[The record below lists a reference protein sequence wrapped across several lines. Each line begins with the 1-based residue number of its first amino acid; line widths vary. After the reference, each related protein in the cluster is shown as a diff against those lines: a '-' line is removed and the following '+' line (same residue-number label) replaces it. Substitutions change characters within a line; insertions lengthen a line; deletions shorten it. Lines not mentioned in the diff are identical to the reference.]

1 MSVGFAERGFWA
13 VTVSKQFVFIIQLQR
28 TSRSSQRSQFRLRWT
43 YDWLTII
50 PLPMNVSTRPGA
62 RAEDQCLLAE
72 KLWLR

>member
-1 MSVGFAERGFWA
+1 MSVGFAERGFWRGYGEQ
-13 VTVSKQFVFIIQLQR
+13 TVCIYYLLP
-28 TSRSSQRSQFRLRWT
+28 THLYSSQRSQFRLRWT